1 MTAESATGLFLA
13 SRALT
18 GVARSAG
25 MPAANDLVQRQP
37 GGLRF
42 WQTSQTGLPCGR
54 VDLMG
59 SGGTRDSQPQRDAG
73 CAERVRRPYLERAPD
88 EDELRAGVL
97 HEIATEIARQC
108 GHSLFKSYRL
118 AWGWSVTEAV
128 EAFHA
133 MCRRDKLKPR
143 GLVARSWLEWEA
155 GGRPSW
161 DYQDLLSRLFRANPV
176 QLGWAVDYTPFVSPE
191 QRPAAPAPVGA
202 ETRVPRPAASSAES
216 GIVLSP
222 AWQPAA
228 GWRALLH
235 LPADINDFTGR
246 YEQAD
251 KASRLVTAEGGRA
264 NTAVPITV
272 ISGKAGIGK
281 TALALHVAHKISDR
295 FPDGQMY
302 ANLRGTEADALDPA
316 EVLAGFLRE
325 LGVDG
330 ADIPERVDDRA
341 RMYRARLADRRVLVV
356 LDNAAD
362 EAQVRPL
369 LPGTAGCA
377 VLVTSRSRMAALAGS
392 QSVFL
397 DVMPADQSA
406 ELLAMIIGRE
416 RAEAEAAAVKEITRL
431 CGFLPLAIRIAG
443 ARLESRP
450 AWRISWFAERLRDE
464 SRRLDLLKAGDLEVR
479 ASFALSYEG
488 ENADAQRA
496 FRFAGIMPSDFPAWN
511 LAALLGTDAD
521 HAEQLLEELVD
532 AQLVEVIGVD
542 ATGLIRYGLHDLL
555 RDFARE
561 RLAGSESAAVRR
573 EALSRL
579 AQEFIDAAR
588 TGSAILQPGTTG
600 AEPSGHPPLAIAV
613 VQEDPQN
620 WFTAERANLISLVR
634 LVYDTELWQ
643 QTWHLTRALTV
654 MLSWRADWRAWEQTH
669 RLALDAA
676 RYARD
681 EHAEAT
687 IRCSLG
693 MLYRELGQYD
703 EAAAMLTGA
712 SEAFSRLGD
721 EHQRATALRGLGDT
735 YRYQGLLEEAITAF
749 SSALEVFRNQR
760 DDRSIAGALNGMAD
774 AQRGLSR
781 WTEAKIGFEE
791 CIAIYHQLDDPLE
804 EARSTVRYAMVLRD
818 RSLGDQAIP
827 LLDTA
832 LKVFQD
838 LGDRRW
844 EARTLRHLAVLHRQE
859 VHADTAFRLFRESL
873 EIFDELADRR
883 GTAVVLRNR
892 GDTHR
897 WAGAFGDADH
907 DLRQAME
914 IFESIGDRRWS
925 ARTHLSIAGMRRA
938 QQRWVDA
945 AHHVSQA
952 LDVFRAISDRPAQA
966 RALRELGMLLRD
978 QGEPTRAE
986 AAMAESR
993 SIFTALGDE
1002 LWTARTMASEAKLY
1016 ELDGKDPAGILAEA
1030 GEICR
1035 RNGVTSE
1042 NRITLLLRE
1051 W

>member
-1 MTAESATGLFLA
+1 
-13 SRALT
+13 
-18 GVARSAG
+18 
-25 MPAANDLVQRQP
+25 
-37 GGLRF
+37 
-42 WQTSQTGLPCGR
+42 
-54 VDLMG
+54 MG
-59 SGGTRDSQPQRDAG
+59 SGGSQDPQPQRDAG
-73 CAERVRRPYLERAPD
+73 CAERVRRRHLERIPD
-88 EDELRAGVL
+88 GGELRAEVL
-97 HEIATEIARQC
+97 HRIATEIARQC

-176 QLGWAVDYTPFVSPE
+176 QLGWAIDYAPTPADDRHLNASVPI
-191 QRPAAPAPVGA
+191 GA
-202 ETRVPRPAASSAES
+202 EVLVPRPMAAQAEP
-216 GIVLSP
+216 GVLIPSP
-222 AWQPAA
+222 RQPTP

-246 YEQAD
+246 HEQAD
-251 KASRLVTAEGGRA
+251 KVSRLVTAEGGRSNA
-264 NTAVPITV
+264 AVPITV

-281 TALALHVAHKISDR
+281 TALALHVAHKIGDQ

-302 ANLRGTEADALDPA
+302 ANLRGAEVDAQDPA

-330 ADIPERVDDRA
+330 TDIPERVDDRA

-356 LDNAAD
+356 LDNAVD

-377 VLVTSRSRMAALAGS
+377 VLVTSRSRMAALAGAH
-392 QSVFL
+392 SVPL

-406 ELLAMIIGRE
+406 ELLATIIGSE
-416 RAEAEAAAVKEITRL
+416 RAEAESSAVTEITRL

-443 ARLESRP
+443 ARLKSRP

-479 ASFALSYEG
+479 ASFALSYQG
-488 ENADAQRA
+488 QHADAQRA
-496 FRFAGIMPSDFPAWN
+496 FRFAGIMTSDFPAWN
-511 LAALLGTDAD
+511 LAALLDTDAD

-555 RDFARE
+555 RYFARE
-561 RLAGSESAAVRR
+561 RLAGTEPTTVRH

-579 AQEFIDAAR
+579 AQEYIDAAL
-588 TGSAILQPGTTG
+588 TGSAILQPGAG
-600 AEPSGHPPLAIAV
+600 SAELRGDPPLVIAV
-613 VQEDPQN
+613 VQDDPQS

-634 LVYDTELWQ
+634 LVHDAGLWRH
-643 QTWHLTRALTV
+643 TWRLTQALTV

-669 RLALDAA
+669 RLALDGTRHAQ
-676 RYARD
+676 D
-681 EHAEAT
+681 EHAEAA

-703 EAAAMLTGA
+703 QAAAMLTEA
-712 SEAFSRLGD
+712 AEAFARLGD

-735 YRYQGLLEEAITAF
+735 YRYQGLLDEAITAF
-749 SSALEVFRNQR
+749 SAALEVFRNSR
-760 DDRSIAGALNGMAD
+760 DERSIAGALNGRAD
-774 AQRGLSR
+774 AYRGLSR
-781 WTEAKIGFEE
+781 WTEAESGFEE
-791 CIAIYHQLDDPLE
+791 CIAIYHRLDDHLE

-827 LLDTA
+827 ILDTS
-832 LKVFQD
+832 LKVFRE
-838 LGDRRW
+838 LADRRW

-859 VHADTAFRLFRESL
+859 GRADTALRLFGECL

-883 GTAVVLRNR
+883 GTAVALRNR

-897 WAGAFGDADH
+897 WAGAYEDAEH
-907 DLRQAME
+907 DLCQAKE
-914 IFESIGDRRWS
+914 IFDNIGDRRWS

-938 QQRWVDA
+938 QRRWADA
-945 AHHVSQA
+945 SRHVREA

-966 RALRELGMLLRD
+966 RAFRELGMLLRD
-978 QGEPTRAE
+978 QGELSRAGI
-986 AAMAESR
+986 ALAESR
-993 SIFTALGDE
+993 ALFTALGDE
-1002 LWTARTMASEAKLY
+1002 LWTARAIASEAKLS
-1016 ELDGKDPAGILAEA
+1016 ELGGNDPAGLLAEA
-1030 GEICR
+1030 AEICH
-1035 RNGVTSE
+1035 RNA
-1042 NRITLLLRE
+1042 ITTESKISLLLRE